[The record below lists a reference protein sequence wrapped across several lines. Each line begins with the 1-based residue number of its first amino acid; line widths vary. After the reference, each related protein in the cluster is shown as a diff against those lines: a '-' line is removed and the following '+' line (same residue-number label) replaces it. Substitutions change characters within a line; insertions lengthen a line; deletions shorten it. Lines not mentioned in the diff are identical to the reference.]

1 MPGRAGRRR
10 TGGGAGAR
18 HCLPSGFTE
27 NTPSALQDS
36 ASPPERSVWNSKLG
50 FILAASGS
58 AIGLGNIVFFASNAY
73 QFGGGAFYLPYFF
86 ALFALGI
93 PVMILEF
100 GLGTMTR
107 RSFPEALYR
116 VSGRRGEFV
125 GWWSIGAAGFI
136 TMYYIAI
143 LGWALGMM
151 FGAFGSLFEGG
162 VSAPFAPFMTPTAPD
177 DPNATVYFFNLITTW
192 SPMLCVLVIWALN
205 VLILAKGTQ
214 TIEAAVRIFVP
225 LMWVFMIVLI
235 VRGLTLPGGT
245 DGVLYL
251 FNPDIEGILDPQVW
265 KGAFSQ
271 MFFSLSLGLGTMT
284 AYASYLP
291 RDADQVNNSLLVS
304 FMNCGFEYLAGVA
317 IFALLFVFALNPVGG
332 TLSLSFFVIPE
343 GISEFPWGVRL
354 FGFFFFF
361 LVVIAGLTSSISL
374 VEGPA
379 SALIDKLGV
388 TRGKALAMILV
399 PGVAGSI
406 IYTLP
411 AVIDPGLT
419 GNGALGLTLLDV
431 MDHWAFNYSLL
442 TVGMLECLLVGWVLG
457 ADKLRHA
464 VNMHSKFKLG
474 PWFDWLIKLVVPG
487 LLAVVLVWSLVS
499 EFTGRLYGTG
509 WQMDGFGWIPYVI
522 PFVWLLGT
530 LGFAA
535 YLTFGHEYPAVERDP
550 LPFRHHDPEIPPVR

>member
-1 MPGRAGRRR
+1 MS
-10 TGGGAGAR
+10 T
-18 HCLPSGFTE
+18 
-27 NTPSALQDS
+27 Q
-36 ASPPERSVWNSKLG
+36 ASPPDRGSWNSKLG

-116 VSGRRGEFV
+116 VAGRKAEFV
-125 GWWSIGAAGFI
+125 GWWSIAAAGFI

-162 VSAPFAPFMTPTAPD
+162 ASAPFTPFLTPTAPD
-177 DPNATVYFFNLITTW
+177 DPSAMIYFFNLITTW
-192 SPMLCVLVIWALN
+192 WPMLCVLAIWGLN
-205 VLILAKGTQ
+205 ILILNKGTK

-235 VRGLTLPGGT
+235 IRGLTLPGGT

-251 FNPDIEGILDPQVW
+251 FTPDFGGIADPRVW
-265 KGAFSQ
+265 TGAFSQ

-291 RDADQVNNSLLVS
+291 KDADQVNNSLLVS
-304 FMNCGFEYLAGVA
+304 FMNCGFEYLAGIA
-317 IFALLFVFALNPVGG
+317 IFALLFAFSLNPAGT

-343 GISEFPWGVRL
+343 GLAEFPWGVKL
-354 FGFFFFF
+354 FGVFFFF
-361 LVVIAGLTSSISL
+361 LIVIAGLTSSISL
-374 VEGPA
+374 IEGPA
-379 SALIDKLGV
+379 SALIDKLGIS
-388 TRGKALAMILV
+388 RGRALALILV
-399 PGVAGSI
+399 PGVIGSI
-406 IYTLP
+406 CYTLP
-411 AVIDPGLT
+411 TIIDPNLN
-419 GNGALGLTLLDV
+419 GNGTLGLSLLDV
-431 MDHWAFNYSLL
+431 MDHWAFKYSLL
-442 TVGMLECLLVGWVLG
+442 TVGLLECIMVGWVMG
-457 ADKLRHA
+457 ADTLRRA
-464 VNMHSKFKLG
+464 VNEHSKFHLG
-474 PWFDWLIKLVVPG
+474 TWFNVLIKYVAPG
-487 LLAVVLVWSLVS
+487 LLITVLLWSLYD
-499 EFTGRLYGTG
+499 EFSGPLFGTAVDVG
-509 WQMDGFGWIPYVI
+509 PYNWIPYVI

-535 YLTFGHEYPAVERDP
+535 YLTFMRDYPAVELDS
-550 LPFRHHDPEIPPVR
+550 LPFRHPSTDTPA

>member
-1 MPGRAGRRR
+1 MAND
-10 TGGGAGAR
+10 
-18 HCLPSGFTE
+18 LS
-27 NTPSALQDS
+27 
-36 ASPPERSVWNSKLG
+36 SPNRGVWNSKLG

-116 VSGRRGEFV
+116 IGGRKAEFV
-125 GWWSIGAAGFI
+125 GWWSIAAAGFI

-151 FGAFGSLFEGG
+151 FGALGTLFEGG
-162 VSAPFAPFMTPTAPD
+162 ATAPFTPFLTPTAPD
-177 DPNATVYFFNLITTW
+177 DPSAMVYFFNLITTW
-192 SPMLCVLVIWALN
+192 WPMVCVLVIWALN
-205 VLILAKGTQ
+205 ILILIKGTK

-235 VRGLTLPGGT
+235 IRGLTLPGGT

-251 FNPDIEGILDPQVW
+251 FTPDFEGISDPSVW

-291 RDADQVNNSLLVS
+291 KDADQVNNSLLVS
-304 FMNCGFEYLAGVA
+304 FMNCGFEFLAGVA
-317 IFALLFVFALNPVGG
+317 IFSLLFAFSLNPAGT

-343 GISEFPWGVRL
+343 GLAEFPWGVRL
-354 FGFFFFF
+354 FGFLFFF
-361 LVVIAGLTSSISL
+361 LIVIAGLTSSISL
-374 VEGPA
+374 IEGPA
-379 SALIDKLGV
+379 SALIDKLGI
-388 TRGKALAMILV
+388 TRGKALTFILI
-399 PGVAGSI
+399 PGVVGSLC
-406 IYTLP
+406 YTLP
-411 AVIDPGLT
+411 MIIDPDLS
-419 GNGALGLTLLDV
+419 GNGTLGLSLLDV

-442 TVGMLECLLVGWVLG
+442 TVGLLECLMVGWVLG
-457 ADKLRHA
+457 ADTLRRA
-464 VNMHSKFKLG
+464 VNQHSKFYLG
-474 PWFDWLIKLVVPG
+474 RWFNVMIKFIAP
-487 LLAVVLVWSLVS
+487 LLLGGVLVWSLVA
-499 EFTGRLYGTG
+499 EFSQPLYGSLVDLG
-509 WQMDGFGWIPYVI
+509 SFNWIPNVI
-522 PFVWLLGT
+522 PFVWFFGT
-530 LGFAA
+530 IAFAA
-535 YLTFGHEYPAVERDP
+535 YLTFGRTYPPYDLDS
-550 LPFRHHDPEIPPVR
+550 LPFREATPETSA

>member
-1 MPGRAGRRR
+1 M
-10 TGGGAGAR
+10 
-18 HCLPSGFTE
+18 
-27 NTPSALQDS
+27 SAQ
-36 ASPPERSVWNSKLG
+36 ANPPERGAWNSKLG

-116 VSGRRGEFV
+116 VAGRKAEFV

-162 VSAPFAPFMTPTAPD
+162 ATAPFAPFQTPTAPD
-177 DPNATVYFFNLITTW
+177 DPSAMVYFFNLITTW

-205 VLILAKGTQ
+205 ILILIRGTK

-251 FNPDIEGILDPQVW
+251 FNPDFDGIRDPNVW
-265 KGAFSQ
+265 KGAFAQ

-291 RDADQVNNSLLVS
+291 KDADQVNNSLLVS
-304 FMNCGFEYLAGVA
+304 FMNCGFEYLAGIA
-317 IFALLFVFALNPVGG
+317 IFALLFAFSLNPAGT

-343 GISEFPWGVRL
+343 GLAEFPWGVRL

-361 LVVIAGLTSSISL
+361 LIVIAGLTSSISL
-374 VEGPA
+374 IEGPA
-379 SALIDKLGV
+379 SALIDKLGI
-388 TRGKALAMILV
+388 TRAKALTLILI
-399 PGVAGSI
+399 PGVVGSL

-411 AVIDPGLT
+411 TIIDPALA
-419 GNGALGLTLLDV
+419 GNGTLGLTLLDV
-431 MDHWAFNYSLL
+431 MDHWAFSYSLI
-442 TVGMLECLLVGWVLG
+442 TVGLLECLLVGWVLG
-457 ADKLRHA
+457 ADKLRQA
-464 VNMHSKFKLG
+464 VNRYSKFHLG
-474 PWFDWLIKLVVPG
+474 PWFNVMIKFIAPG
-487 LLAVVLVWSLVS
+487 LLGIVLIWSLIS
-499 EFTGRLYGTG
+499 EWYTISFIPHFSIAPAQFYGTG
-509 WQMDGFGWIPYVI
+509 ADVGAYNWIPYVI
-522 PFVWLLGT
+522 PFVWLFGT
-530 LGFAA
+530 VAFAA
-535 YLTFGHEYPAVERDP
+535 YLTFGRTYPPTEIDS
-550 LPFRHHDPEIPPVR
+550 LPFREPKSETSV